1 VARPT
6 SNYID
11 TRHMALATLES
22 PATQKHLLK
31 RVLVGVFSI
40 LLSDALWL
48 GLLSKHLGVYAGAV
62 DKDWL
67 HSTARN
73 ITGLILYSLVSAS
86 IASLVQTQTV
96 KNAAI
101 VGGLLGFL
109 VFSVFNVTT
118 LAIKR
123 NWTPIMALIDTT
135 YGIISWSIMLTLQHM
150 YGK

>member
-1 VARPT
+1 
-6 SNYID
+6 
-11 TRHMALATLES
+11 M
-22 PATQKHLLK
+22 
-31 RVLVGVFSI
+31 LVGVFSI
-40 LLSDALWL
+40 ILSDALWL
-48 GLLSKHLGVYAGAV
+48 GLLSKHLGVYADAV

-86 IASLVQTQTV
+86 IASLVRTQTI

-101 VGGLLGFL
+101 VGALLGFL
-109 VFSVFNVTT
+109 VFSAFNITT

-123 NWTPIMALIDTT
+123 NWTPVMALIDTT

-150 YGK
+150 YGN

>member
-1 VARPT
+1 
-6 SNYID
+6 
-11 TRHMALATLES
+11 MALATFES
-22 PATQKHLLK
+22 LTTQKHLLK
-31 RVLVGVFSI
+31 RVLIGVFSI
-40 LLSDALWL
+40 LLSDGLWL
-48 GLLSKHLGVYAGAV
+48 GWLSKQLGVYASAV

-67 HSTARN
+67 HSTTRN

-86 IASLVQTQTV
+86 IASLIRTQTI

-101 VGGLLGFL
+101 VGALLGFL
-109 VFSVFNVTT
+109 VFSAFNITT

-135 YGIISWSIMLTLQHM
+135 YGIISWSIMLTLQHI